1 MDAMDRRSFL
11 GYCAATGIAS
21 AFPAPAAGPGEAS
34 SPLEG
39 AKPSARVLIADAHAH
54 PYQLHGSRQG
64 DASTPT
70 LGIMEQLGLAVC
82 AHSAVGDM
90 TYYRGHSGAPYN
102 YTQHQLR
109 QVLRLAQSEK
119 VRLIAGAS
127 ELRSQLAAGTVTG
140 ALMAIEGADA
150 LEGKLQNLIAFHEQ
164 GVRLITIMHD
174 RDNEL
179 GFNQRSS
186 ADGPLTPFGVQV
198 IERMNQLGMV
208 VDVSHSGPRTLHSIA
223 ETSAAPIIDS
233 HTSPMPQGEDRAG
246 LRRLRTWH
254 EMEAIAKTG
263 GLVCTW
269 PFAYSRNGA
278 QRSTLRH
285 WADEIVQMKA
295 RLGIAHCGLGT
306 DGGGGLPRLVSGWES
321 IASLP
326 RLMDAMRDAGLT
338 QDDIA
343 ACVGGNFL
351 RILERCLAPTG

>member
-1 MDAMDRRSFL
+1 MEGMDRRAFL
-11 GYCAATGIAS
+11 GYCAATGFASVFSAHAAGQDQAS
-21 AFPAPAAGPGEAS
+21 AAPD
-34 SPLEG
+34 G
-39 AKPSARVLIADAHAH
+39 AKPPARLMIADAHAH

-70 LGIMEQLGLAVC
+70 LGIMEPLGVAVC
-82 AHSAVGDM
+82 SYSAVGDM
-90 TYYRGHSGAPYN
+90 TYYRGRSGAPYN
-102 YTQHQLR
+102 DTQHQLR
-109 QVLRLAQSEK
+109 QVLHLAQSAK

-127 ELRSQLAAGTVTG
+127 DLRSQLAAGAVTG

-150 LEGKLQNLIAFHEQ
+150 LEGQLQNLVAFHAQ
-164 GVRLITIMHD
+164 GVRLVTIMHD

-186 ADGPLTPFGVQV
+186 VDGPLTPFGVQV
-198 IERMNQLGMV
+198 VERMNQLGMV
-208 VDVSHSGPRTLHSIA
+208 VDVSHASTRTLHSIA
-223 ETSAAPIIDS
+223 QASAAPIIDS
-233 HTSPMPQGEDRAG
+233 HTSPMPQGEDREG
-246 LRRLRTWH
+246 LRRLRTWQ

-278 QRSTLRH
+278 QRTTLGH
-285 WADEIVQMKA
+285 WAGEIVQMKA

-306 DGGGGLPRLVSGWES
+306 DGGGGLPRFVSGWES

-326 RLMDAMRDAGLT
+326 RLMRAMEAAGLT

-343 ACVGGNFL
+343 AFAGGNLL